1 VDHSRFP
8 PRGGAV
14 IVLHGRRFV
23 HGFLFG
29 TLAGLVV
36 LNAAFALTWAS
47 AHLGHGGV
55 SDTGAFRLSHHPS
68 LGRPVHLDIREG
80 RIGAFLALC
89 GFTAA
94 AANLVRGR
102 RGEGAERVPCP

>member
-8 PRGGAV
+8 PRDGAV
-14 IVLHGRRFV
+14 IVFHGRRFV

-47 AHLGHGGV
+47 VHIGYGGV
-55 SDTGAFRLSHHPS
+55 SDMGVFRLSHHPS
-68 LGRPVHLDIREG
+68 LGHPVRLDIREG

-102 RGEGAERVPCP
+102 RGEGAERVPRP